1 MLTSQEIYEKLL
13 HHYGTPP
20 VWSDNPYQ
28 VLLEAILVQNTSWR
42 NVLKVRENIGNRFD
56 PRFIAFCSQEELQ
69 ALILSCG
76 FWKAKANAI
85 KAITTWYGTYEY
97 DLTRIMQKS
106 SEGLRKELLS
116 LRGIGDETAD
126 VMLVFAFHKPS
137 FIIDTYTRRFLK
149 RMGYGFA
156 NDAKRRIFLEEGVS
170 KNAVFYG
177 HYHWLFLDHGKIHC
191 KKQPLCSGCPF
202 DSCQREFGLIGPRNL
217 LIEE

>member
-1 MLTSQEIYEKLL
+1 MLSSQEIYEKLL

-20 VWSDNPYQ
+20 VWSENPYQ
-28 VLLEAILVQNTSWR
+28 VLLESILVQNTSWR
-42 NVLKVRENIGNRFD
+42 NVLKVRENIGKRFD
-56 PRFIAFCSQEELQ
+56 PRFIVSCSQEELQ

-97 DLTRIMQKS
+97 DLTRITQKS
-106 SEGLRKELLS
+106 SVELRKELLS

-137 FIIDTYTRRFLK
+137 FIIDTYTRGILK

-156 NDAKRRIFLEEGVS
+156 NDAERRTFLEEGVS
-170 KNAVFYG
+170 KDAFFYG
-177 HYHWLFLDHGKIHC
+177 HYHWLFLDHGKAHC
-191 KKQPLCSGCPF
+191 KKRPICRNCPF
-202 DSCQREFGLIGPRNL
+202 ESVCMKLF
-217 LIEE
+217 